1 MKRLVLALGV
11 LLVCASS
18 SALSACA
25 SAPKK
30 AGRNVPPP
38 TVAAPNTPTAAE
50 VEANVLAEAKKT
62 AVEQLQCPE
71 DDVTVSCTKHDA
83 HGGCIAVQARG
94 CSRTLEYD
102 FGNDT

>member
-1 MKRLVLALGV
+1 MKRVSVVVCVVVLAISSLAG
-11 LLVCASS
+11 CASS
-18 SALSACA
+18 GT
-25 SAPKK
+25 KK
-30 AGRNVPPP
+30 KGKNVPPP

-62 AVEQLQCPE
+62 AVDQLQCPE
-71 DDVTVSCTKHDA
+71 EEVTVSCTKHDA

-94 CSRTLEYD
+94 CGRTLEYD